1 MSVYEFGSF
10 SLNVSERSLVR
21 RGRLLKLPHKPFD
34 VLTLLV
40 ENNDRVVTKEELI
53 QTIWRD
59 KIVEESNL
67 TVALTTI
74 RKLLGD
80 DRRQPK
86 YIVTLHR
93 HGYRFIAEVRQV
105 QRAGINSVAVL
116 PFTFDRKRPDS
127 RYLADALTESLIHSL
142 SSLHN
147 IKVVSLSA
155 VLSCTEK
162 EIDAVN
168 IASTLRVNSIVNGR
182 ITLHGEDVTISVD
195 LLDHGGEELVWGKQ
209 YHCQI
214 TDVLPTQ
221 HAIFRKLAEEL
232 NRDRWSHVRN
242 EGALCITKV
251 NEQSESCE
259 AQRSYRTGRYLWS
272 HQTKDA
278 LQQAIQCFRR
288 STEIDP
294 HYAPAYMATVDCYLR
309 LCSNYFL
316 PPDLS
321 PALHGVVADDLSR
334 EKQASLR
341 LRDEWDAATG
351 DRETRRAGEFTS
363 TMPDAKRWH
372 AAAIFCRAVYEEA
385 LHKREQGEG
394 ATQVRQ
400 NPPRF
405 LPITLS
411 EDVQIACIIARDQV
425 EVGNIDAAYLM
436 LHRWYTLGEW
446 PRVEGLNPQL
456 TADLLLTTGL
466 LAGRYASS
474 RLLPWGQKH
483 AEALLNGAIGF
494 FEQLRLKPRAG
505 EARSELGRCY
515 DREGMFDLARATFL
529 SALQDMPLEYA
540 ELRSR
545 TLVRLAFAEMK
556 VGHLREA
563 LKRLE
568 EASEIVGW
576 AGSSVADFYHIEM
589 STTLGELSIAERSQK
604 HLEQACKHYELAL
617 SSSKAV
623 GHHRRTAVLENNHG
637 YLMLAFGRL
646 EEAESALMRARALF
660 RHFAEPCPQLDETL
674 ARFHLEINRID
685 LAEETIVQSVSNL
698 ERAGEDA
705 LLAESLRTQG
715 RILCKLGRHREAKSV
730 LDRAYQIARN
740 CGDTEGA
747 GLALLITIE
756 ELSEHLGHE
765 ERLELLTPLRP
776 LLVQSQRTAVL
787 ERLEKLPST
796 KYSLQTERVSVVN
809 EFELRKLHGSR
820 K

>member
-10 SLNVSERSLVR
+10 SLNVGERSLLR
-21 RGRLLKLPHKPFD
+21 RGRFLKLPHKPFD

-40 ENNDRVVTKEELI
+40 ENNERVVTKEELI
-53 QTIWRD
+53 ETIWRD

-74 RKLLGD
+74 RRLLGD
-80 DRRQPK
+80 DKRQPK

-93 HGYRFIAEVRQV
+93 HGYRFIADVRQV
-105 QRAGINSVAVL
+105 QHAGINSVAVL
-116 PFTFDRKRPDS
+116 PFIFDHKRPDS
-127 RYLADALTESLIHSL
+127 RYLGEALTESLIYNL
-142 SSLHN
+142 SGLHN

-155 VLSCTEK
+155 VLSYKEK
-162 EIDAVN
+162 EIDAVK
-168 IASTLRVNSIVNGR
+168 IASTLRVNAIVHGR
-182 ITLHGEDVTISVD
+182 ITLEGEDVTISVD
-195 LLDHGGEELVWGKQ
+195 LLDHGGKELVWGKQ
-209 YHCQI
+209 YHCQM

-221 HAIFRKLAEEL
+221 HDIFRKIAEEL
-232 NRDRWSHVRN
+232 NRDRWRDIGN
-242 EGALCITKV
+242 EGALCITKI
-251 NEQSESCE
+251 NEHSESCE
-259 AQRSYRTGRYLWS
+259 AQRTYRTGRYLWS

-294 HYAPAYMATVDCYLR
+294 HYVPAYVAIVDCYLR
-309 LCSNYFL
+309 LSSNYFL

-321 PALHGVVADDLSR
+321 PALQGVVADDLSR
-334 EKQASLR
+334 EASLR

-351 DRETRRAGEFTS
+351 DREIRRAGEFKS
-363 TMPDAKRWH
+363 NMPDAKRWH
-372 AAAIFCRAVYEEA
+372 AAGIFCRAVYEE
-385 LHKREQGEG
+385 LVHKPEECEG
-394 ATQVRQ
+394 ATRFQQ

-436 LHRWYTLGEW
+436 LHRWYTLGAW
-446 PRVEGLNPQL
+446 PRVEGLSPQL

-474 RLLPWGQKH
+474 RLLPRGQKH
-483 AEALLNGAIGF
+483 AEGLLNAAIGF

-529 SALQDMPLEYA
+529 SALQDIPLEYA

-545 TLVRLAFAEMK
+545 TLLRLAFAEMK

-568 EASEIVGW
+568 EASEIVAW

-589 STTLGELSIAERSQK
+589 STTLGELAIAERSQK
-604 HLEQACKHYELAL
+604 YLEQACKHYEQAL
-617 SSSKAV
+617 SSSEAV

-646 EEAESALMRARALF
+646 EEAESALMRAQALF

-705 LLAESLRTQG
+705 LLAESLRTHGQ
-715 RILCKLGRHREAKSV
+715 ILCKLGRHREARRV
-730 LDRAYQIARN
+730 LDRAYQIAEN

-747 GLALLITIE
+747 GLALLIIIE
-756 ELSEHLGHE
+756 ELSEHLGDE
-765 ERLELLTPLRP
+765 EWLELLTPLRP
-776 LLVQSQRTAVL
+776 LLGQSQRTAVL
-787 ERLEKLPST
+787 ERLKNYPQRSIRS
-796 KYSLQTERVSVVN
+796 K
-809 EFELRKLHGSR
+809 RKR
-820 K
+820 